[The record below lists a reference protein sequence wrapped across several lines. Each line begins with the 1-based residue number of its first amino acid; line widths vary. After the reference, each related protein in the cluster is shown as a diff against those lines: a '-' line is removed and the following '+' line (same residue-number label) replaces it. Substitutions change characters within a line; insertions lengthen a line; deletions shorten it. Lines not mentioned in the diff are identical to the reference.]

1 MGNTFCKVEDSKKN
15 KYILTDKNKQPLQ
28 CKLKSEGDIG
38 SCSIYNMKKI
48 FDDPTLIDKNP
59 SDDFL
64 FEDTQIPCKVIRD
77 ISLNAIDSEPIDKSK
92 INFNNNNIALI
103 NKDIVIKSN
112 DDKLATVQD
121 IEFNYD
127 LLYHFDKNN
136 KEDLKDPSDI
146 LKLEYLKKIY
156 DYKQK
161 LLIQADISNVN
172 TNPNPKKFNSN
183 NNMYIGIGVGVIV
196 VVILILFILYLNK
209 IK

>member
-48 FDDPTLIDKNP
+48 LDDPALIDKNP

-127 LLYHFDKNN
+127 LLYYFDKNN
-136 KEDLKDPSDI
+136 KNDQSEIS
-146 LKLEYLKKIY
+146 KLEYLKKIY

-172 TNPNPKKFNSN
+172 TNPKNFYSN
-183 NNMYIGIGVGVIV
+183 NNIYIGIGVGVIV

>member
-48 FDDPTLIDKNP
+48 LDDPTLIRPNL

-64 FEDTQIPCKVIRD
+64 LEDTQIPCKVIRD

-127 LLYHFDKNN
+127 LLYYFDKNN
-136 KEDLKDPSDI
+136 KNDLNDPSDI

-172 TNPNPKKFNSN
+172 TNSKKFNSN

-196 VVILILFILYLNK
+196 VVILILLLYLYLNK